1 MVAAAV
7 LDVVATEKDAAVL
20 GTGARHDGAVAGDVA
35 AEWGAVVA
43 ATAAAAVE
51 LVPVFALVAVD
62 IDADMHD
69 GTEAAV
75 VEAGMAT
82 FEPAA
87 AGTLTVVAGM
97 FAGLAAAGPEYERV
111 VGPAV
116 LLAAEPAVAPVA
128 APVAELAVELVAA
141 PVAAPAEPVVEP
153 AAGPFAVLAAE
164 LAAEL
169 VVAPVAELA
178 AGLAELSAGPVAGP
192 VVEPVVLSA
201 ELVAVP
207 AAELAAAD
215 TSDGHVAG
223 KETAEPEPDREKP
236 DAGPADIGPADTG
249 PVALDTAMLELAG
262 KGTAAAYA
270 GTATLVVSVD
280 TRTEGRHAEAGR
292 WSASATPQQRFASWD
307 ACAASVDAE
316 DVAVAVGQKTA
327 GEKQDP
333 SHAHAGTWQPAHSS
347 WDEYG
352 NWPWGSYSVAGF
364 ARIDRD
370 LSAGQLSRHCET
382 ADRTSPVAGN
392 VRRTDYNG
400 RPWGG
405 RLQGLWRMGS
415 FCGDLGTEPP
425 IPPAI
430 DPGIGR
436 HYWPYREHDGDEQQP
451 RQSWTGTADG
461 AAVGAADEHFA
472 GAGVVDETN
481 AHYSPSS

>member
-1 MVAAAV
+1 MVDTAAEVVPLPVQAMVAAAV

-62 IDADMHD
+62 IGADMHD

-82 FEPAA
+82 VEPAA

-111 VGPAV
+111 VGSAV

-128 APVAELAVELVAA
+128 
-141 PVAAPAEPVVEP
+141 EP
-153 AAGPFAVLAAE
+153 
-164 LAAEL
+164 
-169 VVAPVAELA
+169 A
-178 AGLAELSAGPVAGP
+178 AGLAELSAGPVAGL
-192 VVEPVVLSA
+192 VVEPAVLSA

-207 AAELAAAD
+207 AAELAGPAAAD

-249 PVALDTAMLELAG
+249 PAALDTAMLELAG
-262 KGTAAAYA
+262 KGIAAAYA

-370 LSAGQLSRHCET
+370 LSAGQRSRHCET

-436 HYWPYREHDGDEQQP
+436 HYWPYPEHDGDEQQP
-451 RQSWTGTADG
+451 RQSWMGTADG
-461 AAVGAADEHFA
+461 AAVGAADEQHFA

>member
-35 AEWGAVVA
+35 AKWGAVVA
-43 ATAAAAVE
+43 AAAAVAVE

-62 IDADMHD
+62 IGADMHD
-69 GTEAAV
+69 GTEAAG

-82 FEPAA
+82 VEPAA

-97 FAGLAAAGPEYERV
+97 FAGLAVAGPDYERV
-111 VGPAV
+111 VGSAV
-116 LLAAEPAVAPVA
+116 LLAAEPAV

-141 PVAAPAEPVVEP
+141 PVAEP
-153 AAGPFAVLAAE
+153 AAGPFAGPAAE
-164 LAAEL
+164 PVAAPAAEP
-169 VVAPVAELA
+169 VVAPVVELA
-178 AGLAELSAGPVAGP
+178 AGLAELSAGPVAGL
-192 VVEPVVLSA
+192 VVEPAVLSA

-207 AAELAAAD
+207 AAELAGPAAAD

-223 KETAEPEPDREKP
+223 KEIAEPVPDREKP
-236 DAGPADIGPADTG
+236 DAGAAGIGPADTG
-249 PVALDTAMLELAG
+249 PAALDTAMLELAG
-262 KGTAAAYA
+262 KEIAAAYA

-280 TRTEGRHAEAGR
+280 TRTEERHAEAGR

-307 ACAASVDAE
+307 ACAAPVDAE
-316 DVAVAVGQKTA
+316 DVAAAVGQKTA

-352 NWPWGSYSVAGF
+352 NWPWGSYSVAGS

-370 LSAGQLSRHCET
+370 PSAGQRSRHCET

-405 RLQGLWRMGS
+405 RLQGPWRMGS

-451 RQSWTGTADG
+451 RQSWTGTADD
-461 AAVGAADEHFA
+461 AAVGAADEHSA
-472 GAGVVDETN
+472 GAGVVDETS
-481 AHYSPSS
+481 AHYSPSF

>member
-1 MVAAAV
+1 MVDTAAEVVPLPVQAMVAAAV

-62 IDADMHD
+62 IGADMHD

-82 FEPAA
+82 VEPAA

-111 VGPAV
+111 VGSAV

-128 APVAELAVELVAA
+128 EPAVELVAA
-141 PVAAPAEPVVEP
+141 PVVEP
-153 AAGPFAVLAAE
+153 AAGPFAVLAVE
-164 LAAEL
+164 LAAEP
-169 VVAPVAELA
+169 VVAPVAEPA
-178 AGLAELSAGPVAGP
+178 AGLAELSAGPVAGL
-192 VVEPVVLSA
+192 VVEPAVLSA
-201 ELVAVP
+201 ELVAGP
-207 AAELAAAD
+207 AAAD

-262 KGTAAAYA
+262 KGIAAAYA

-316 DVAVAVGQKTA
+316 DVAVAVGRKTA

-370 LSAGQLSRHCET
+370 LSAGQRSRHCET

-405 RLQGLWRMGS
+405 RLQGPWRMGS
-415 FCGDLGTEPP
+415 FCGDLGTAPP

-430 DPGIGR
+430 DPETGR
-436 HYWPYREHDGDEQQP
+436 HYWPCREHDGDEQQP